1 MSQTKGLML
10 VWIFLCLLK
19 HHDEVKALPHLSH
32 TKGFRSVWLLLCV
45 SRWPG
50 SCPHSVNSQERGSE
64 HHTAGRL
71 TVNSEERVTTL
82 DWAGR
87 MTVST
92 MQDDWAPCRLTVSTM
107 QQAGWQWAPCSRQ
120 ADSEHHAAGRL
131 TVSTMQADSDSTMQQ
146 AGWQWAPCSRQADS
160 KHHTVGK
167 QTAELMTKQR
177 NYSDL
182 QIKSD
187 IYYSTLLFYFS
198 TLSTL
203 MSLT

>member
-1 MSQTKGLML
+1 MCILLCFAKWSSRVNGLLHMSQTKGLML

-120 ADSEHHAAGRL
+120 ADS
-131 TVSTMQADSDSTMQQ
+131 
-146 AGWQWAPCSRQADS
+146 

-203 MSLT
+203 WPNIILLFYTLT